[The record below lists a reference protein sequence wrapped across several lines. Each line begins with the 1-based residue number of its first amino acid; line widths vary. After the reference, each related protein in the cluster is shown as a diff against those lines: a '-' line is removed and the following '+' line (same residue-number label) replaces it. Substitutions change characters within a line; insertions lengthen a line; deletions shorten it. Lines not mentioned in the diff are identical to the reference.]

1 MTITEAFEEVLFK
14 SKPSD
19 CCMTNDQMKT
29 LRYRYRSGAQ
39 IGHLTFLRLLEC
51 QGYLI
56 TVEKENS
63 EKGIEKILSNVKK

>member
-1 MTITEAFEEVLFK
+1 MTIKEAFEEVLK

-19 CCMTNDQMKT
+19 CCMTNAQMKM
-29 LRYRYRSGAQ
+29 LRNRYKNGVQ

-56 TVEKENS
+56 TVEKETS